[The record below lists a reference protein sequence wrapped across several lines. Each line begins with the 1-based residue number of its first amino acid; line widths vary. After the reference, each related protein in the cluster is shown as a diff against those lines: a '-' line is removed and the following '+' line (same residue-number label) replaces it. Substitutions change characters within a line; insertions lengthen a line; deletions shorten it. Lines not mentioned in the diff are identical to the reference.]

1 MERRR
6 IWSYSGG
13 AKMKKEIKKLLI
25 ANRGEIA
32 VRVLRSAKEMGIVT
46 VAVYSKVD
54 RLMPHVRLADEAYSI
69 GEATAAE
76 TYLQKEK
83 LIEVALKSNSDAIH
97 PGYGFLSENAEF
109 SKMVNDAGII
119 FVGPPANA
127 IKSMGDKTAARKLV
141 KAAGIPIVPGTDGPI
156 LDITEASAFADKFG
170 FPILLKAAGGG
181 GGKGMR
187 IVNRVD
193 ELASAFRSAQSE
205 AKSAFGDDRIY
216 VEKYLENPRHIEF
229 QILADQYGNA
239 IHLGEREC
247 SIQRRHQKIIEESP
261 SVIITPELRKQ
272 MGESAVKAALSSGY
286 VNAGTI
292 EFLVDKL
299 RNYYFLE
306 MNTRLQVEHP
316 VTEMI
321 TGIDLIKE
329 QLQIAMGEPLS
340 LMQEDVRFRGHAL
353 ECRIYAEDSENNFLP
368 SIGKITKLRSPQGFG
383 VREDRGVDEGNEI
396 SVYYDPMISKLITW
410 ADTRDDAI
418 KKMSRALKEY
428 HLTGVTT
435 NIQACGWIINHQKF
449 LEGNFDT
456 HFIKEYFTPEVL
468 RNENKQ
474 ILEAVA
480 VAAAFIQKFEKV
492 EFQQIAG
499 TDREGST
506 SNWKTKRYENLRG

>member
-1 MERRR
+1 
-6 IWSYSGG
+6 
-13 AKMKKEIKKLLI
+13 MKKQIKKLLI

-46 VAVYSKVD
+46 VAVYSEVD
-54 RLMPHVRLADEAYSI
+54 RLMPHVRLADEAYCI
-69 GEATAAE
+69 GKATAAE

-83 LIEVALKSNSDAIH
+83 IIEVALKSNSDAIH

-109 SKMVNDAGII
+109 SKMVKDAGII

-127 IKSMGDKTAARKLV
+127 IKAMGDKIAARELV
-141 KAAGIPIVPGTDGPI
+141 KAAGVPIVPGTNVPI
-156 LDITEASAFADKFG
+156 SDISEASIFADKFAY
-170 FPILLKAAGGG
+170 PILLKAAGGG

-187 IVNRVD
+187 IVSNVD

-205 AKSAFGDDRIY
+205 AQSAFGDNRVY

-261 SVIITPELRKQ
+261 SVIITPTMREK
-272 MGESAVKAALSSGY
+272 MGESAVKAALSAGY

-292 EFLVDKL
+292 EFLVDKH

-321 TGIDLIKE
+321 TCVDLVKE
-329 QLQIAMGEPLS
+329 QLLIAMGQPLS
-340 LMQEDVRFRGHAL
+340 FKQEEIRFRGHAL
-353 ECRIYAEDSENNFLP
+353 ECRIYAEVSENNFLP
-368 SIGKITKLRSPQGFG
+368 SIGKITTLRSPQGFG

-410 ADTRDDAI
+410 ADTRDEAI
-418 KKMSRALKEY
+418 KKMTRALKEY
-428 HLTGVTT
+428 NLAGVQT
-435 NIQACGWIINHQKF
+435 NIQACSWIINHPKF
-449 LEGNFDT
+449 IEGNFDT

-468 RNENKQ
+468 RNEDKQ
-474 ILEAVA
+474 ITEALA
-480 VAAAFIQKFEKV
+480 IAAAFIQKSEKV
-492 EFQQIAG
+492 GAQQIA
-499 TDREGST
+499 DINRDGSI
-506 SNWKTKRYENLRG
+506 SNWKIKRYENLRG

>member
-1 MERRR
+1 
-6 IWSYSGG
+6 
-13 AKMKKEIKKLLI
+13 MKKQIKKLLI

-32 VRVLRSAKEMGIVT
+32 VRVLRSAKEMGITT
-46 VAVYSKVD
+46 VSVYSEVD
-54 RLMPHVRLADEAYSI
+54 RLMPHVRFADEAYCI
-69 GEATAAE
+69 GKATAAE

-83 LIEVALKSNSDAIH
+83 IIEVAFKSGSQAIH
-97 PGYGFLSENAEF
+97 PGYGFLSENAQF
-109 SKMVNDAGII
+109 SEMVKNAGLI
-119 FVGPPANA
+119 FVGPPATA

-141 KAAGIPIVPGTDGPI
+141 KAAGVPIVPGTDGPI
-156 LDITEASAFADKFG
+156 SDISEASTFADQFG
-170 FPILLKAAGGG
+170 YPVLLKAAGGG

-187 IVNRVD
+187 IVNSYG
-193 ELASAFRSAQSE
+193 ELAAAFRGAQSE
-205 AKSAFGDDRIY
+205 AQSAFGDNRVY

-229 QILADQYGNA
+229 QILADQYDNA

-261 SVIITPELRKQ
+261 SVIITPEMRKK

-292 EFLVDKL
+292 EFLVDKH

-321 TGIDLIKE
+321 TGVDLVKE
-329 QLQIAMGEPLS
+329 QLRIAMGEQLR
-340 LMQEDVRFRGHAL
+340 LKQEDIRFRGHAL

-410 ADTRDDAI
+410 ADTRDEAI
-418 KKMSRALKEY
+418 QKMTRALKEY
-428 HLTGVTT
+428 HLAGVQT
-435 NIQACGWIINHQKF
+435 NIQACSWIINHPKF

-456 HFIKEYFTPEVL
+456 HFIKEYFTPDKL
-468 RNENKQ
+468 HTGNKQ
-474 ILEAVA
+474 ILEAIA
-480 VAAAFIQKFEKV
+480 VAACYIQKFEMINA
-492 EFQQIAG
+492 QQLVG
-499 TDREGST
+499 TGKDGAI
-506 SNWKTKRYENLRG
+506 SNWKTKRYENFRG

>member
-1 MERRR
+1 
-6 IWSYSGG
+6 
-13 AKMKKEIKKLLI
+13 MKKQIKKLLI

-32 VRVLRSAKEMGIVT
+32 VRVLRSAKEMGIKT
-46 VAVYSKVD
+46 VSVYSEVD
-54 RLMPHVRLADEAYSI
+54 RLMPHVLLADEAYCI
-69 GEATAAE
+69 GKATVAE

-83 LIEVALKSNSDAIH
+83 IIDVALKSGSDAIH
-97 PGYGFLSENAEF
+97 PGYGFLSENAQF
-109 SKMVNDAGII
+109 SEMVKNAGLI
-119 FVGPPANA
+119 FVGPPATA

-141 KAAGIPIVPGTDGPI
+141 KAAGVPIVPGTDGPI
-156 LDITEASAFADKFG
+156 SNISEASTFADEFG
-170 FPILLKAAGGG
+170 YPVLLKAAGGG

-187 IVNRVD
+187 IVNSYG
-193 ELASAFRSAQSE
+193 ELTSAFRGAQSE
-205 AKSAFGDDRIY
+205 AHSAFGDNRVY

-229 QILADQYGNA
+229 QILADQYDNA

-261 SVIITPELRKQ
+261 SVIITPEMRKM

-292 EFLVDKL
+292 EFLVDKH

-321 TGIDLIKE
+321 TGVDLVKE
-329 QLQIAMGEPLS
+329 QLRIAMGERLRFK
-340 LMQEDVRFRGHAL
+340 QEDIRFRGHAL

-410 ADTRDDAI
+410 ADTRDEAI
-418 KKMSRALKEY
+418 QKMTQALKEY
-428 HLTGVTT
+428 NLAGVQT
-435 NIQACGWIINHQKF
+435 NIQACSWIINHPKF

-456 HFIKEYFTPEVL
+456 HFIQEYFTPDKLHNVD
-468 RNENKQ
+468 KQ
-474 ILEAVA
+474 ILEAIA
-480 VAAAFIQKFEKV
+480 VAAAYIQKFEKINA
-492 EFQQIAG
+492 QQLVG
-499 TDREGST
+499 TIKDGAISK
-506 SNWKTKRYENLRG
+506 WKTKRYENFRG

>member
-1 MERRR
+1 
-6 IWSYSGG
+6 
-13 AKMKKEIKKLLI
+13 MKKQIKKLLI

-32 VRVLRSAKEMGIVT
+32 VRILRSAKEMGILT
-46 VAVYSKVD
+46 VAVYSEVD
-54 RLMPHVRLADEAYSI
+54 RLMPHVRLADEAYLL
-69 GEATAAE
+69 GKATATE

-83 LIEVALKSNSDAIH
+83 IIDVALKSKSDAIH

-109 SKMVNDAGII
+109 SEMVQKAGLI
-119 FVGPPANA
+119 FVGPPASA
-127 IKSMGDKTAARKLV
+127 IRKMGDKTAARSLV
-141 KAAGIPIVPGTDGPI
+141 SSAGVPIVPGTDGPI
-156 LDITEASAFADKFG
+156 LEISEASAFAEKFG

-187 IVNRVD
+187 IVNGHD

-205 AKSAFGDDRIY
+205 AQSAFGDNRVY

-261 SVIITPELRKQ
+261 SVIITSEMRKK

-292 EFLVDKL
+292 EFLVDKH

-321 TGIDLIKE
+321 TGIDLVKE
-329 QLQIAMGEPLS
+329 QLRISMGQPLS
-340 LMQEDVRFRGHAL
+340 FMQDEIRFRGHAI

-410 ADTRDDAI
+410 ADTRNEAI
-418 KKMSRALKEY
+418 NKMTRALNEY
-428 HLTGVTT
+428 NLAGVKT
-435 NIQACGWIINHQKF
+435 NIQACSWIINHPKF
-449 LEGNFDT
+449 IEGNFDT

-474 ILEAVA
+474 ILEALA
-480 VAAAFIQKFEKV
+480 VAAAVIQKFDKV
-492 EFQQIAG
+492 EYQQI
-499 TDREGST
+499 TDTERKGST
-506 SNWKTKRYENLRG
+506 SNWKMKRYENLRG